1 MGQQSWRKLALAG
14 DQGGKD
20 KLISASNLKNIMAD
34 ESPAQAAVE
43 KNGCGRMEGG
53 SMTHLPFR
61 NSVHLTQAE
70 AHSLMCRMLSGEMD
84 TAGIADLLL
93 YLQRKGETVAELVG
107 FASAMR
113 ELAEPVDLDQTD
125 DRVLDTCGTGGDG
138 TNTFNVST
146 ATAFVVSGAGLRVAK
161 HGNRRISS
169 QCGSADVLEALGV
182 HVSLSAKHVV
192 ECIGETGIG
201 FLYAPLLHPA
211 VKYAQEARLLLKGRT
226 VFNMLGPLT
235 NPVQARVQLIGAY
248 SVRAAEMLALASA
261 RLGTE
266 RAFVVHGADGLDE
279 ITTTGPTTVFQV
291 ESGRVQ
297 KGQWTPSDF
306 GMETASIEDLQG
318 GDPATNAGI
327 IRSILDGE
335 AGPRR
340 DVVVVNAA
348 AALLMAGRADDI
360 KASVEMAI
368 QAIESGAAR
377 EKLEKVAEF
386 TSKHRPEPVDA
397 EP

>member
-1 MGQQSWRKLALAG
+1 
-14 DQGGKD
+14 
-20 KLISASNLKNIMAD
+20 LISSLGVKKMAAD
-34 ESPAQAAVE
+34 EPTAQAE
-43 KNGCGRMEGG
+43 GEQSPCGRMESG
-53 SMTHLPFR
+53 SMSHLPFR
-61 NSVHLTQAE
+61 NSVHLSQAE
-70 AHSLMCRMLSGEMD
+70 AHSLMCKMLSGEMD
-84 TAGIADLLL
+84 TAGITELLR

-113 ELAEPVDLDQTD
+113 ELAEHVELDQTEE
-125 DRVLDTCGTGGDG
+125 RVLDTCGTGGDG

-146 ATAFVVSGAGLRVAK
+146 ATAFVVAGAGLRVAK

-169 QCGSADVLEALGV
+169 QCGSADVLESLGV
-182 HVSLSAKHVV
+182 HVSLSAQHVV
-192 ECIGETGIG
+192 DCIQETGIG

-211 VKYAQEARLLLKGRT
+211 VKHAQEARLLLKGRT

-279 ITTTGPTTVFQV
+279 ISTTGPTTVFQV

-306 GMETASIEDLQG
+306 GMETATIEDLKG
-318 GDPATNAGI
+318 GDPAANAAI
-327 IRSILDGE
+327 IRSLLDGE
-335 AGPRR
+335 PGPRR
-340 DVVVVNAA
+340 DIVVVNAA
-348 AALLMAGRADDI
+348 AALLMAGRAEDI
-360 KASVEMAI
+360 MASVELAR

-377 EKLEKVAEF
+377 EKLEKLAAF
-386 TSKHRPEPVDA
+386 TSKRRPDLVDA
-397 EP
+397 

>member
-1 MGQQSWRKLALAG
+1 
-14 DQGGKD
+14 
-20 KLISASNLKNIMAD
+20 LISSPGVKKKMSAD
-34 ESPAQAAVE
+34 EPPAQAAGE
-43 KNGCGRMEGG
+43 QSLCGRMEGG
-53 SMTHLPFR
+53 SMSHLPFR
-61 NSVHLTQAE
+61 NSVHLSQAE
-70 AHSLMCRMLSGEMD
+70 AHSLMCKMLSGEMD
-84 TAGIADLLL
+84 TAGITELLR

-113 ELAEPVDLDQTD
+113 ELAEHVELDQTEE
-125 DRVLDTCGTGGDG
+125 RVLDTCGTGGDG
-138 TNTFNVST
+138 ANTFNVST
-146 ATAFVVSGAGLRVAK
+146 ATAFVVAGAGLRVAK

-169 QCGSADVLEALGV
+169 QCGSADVLESLGV
-182 HVSLSAKHVV
+182 HVSLSAQHVV
-192 ECIGETGIG
+192 ECIQETGIG

-211 VKYAQEARLLLKGRT
+211 VKHAQEARLLLKGRT

-279 ITTTGPTTVFQV
+279 ISTTGPTTVFQV

-306 GMETASIEDLQG
+306 GMETATIEDLKG
-318 GDPATNAGI
+318 GDPAANAAI
-327 IRSILDGE
+327 IRSLLDGE

-340 DVVVVNAA
+340 DIVVVNAA
-348 AALLMAGRADDI
+348 AALLMAGRAEDI
-360 KASVEMAI
+360 KASVELAV
-368 QAIESGAAR
+368 QAVESGAAR
-377 EKLEKVAEF
+377 EKLEKLAEF
-386 TSKHRPEPVDA
+386 TSKYRPDLVDA
-397 EP
+397 